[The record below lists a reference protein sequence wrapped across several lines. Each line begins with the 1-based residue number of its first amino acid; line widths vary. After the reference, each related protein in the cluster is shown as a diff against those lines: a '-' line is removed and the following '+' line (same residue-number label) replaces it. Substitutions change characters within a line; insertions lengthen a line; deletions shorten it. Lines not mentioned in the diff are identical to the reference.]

1 MVKAEE
7 SEMEQ
12 RCRSEQAKIETKSEA
27 FGRSQG
33 MESYKD
39 EIVLLQVNNWQT
51 ADKKAVCFSRNHG
64 KIVFMAYGARYPK
77 SVSGRLLQPFACLE
91 AELYPGSRVDK
102 LKSCQL
108 AAPMP
113 QLELEQMAYGF
124 LMTEMTERLT
134 EQAEPSEALYL
145 LLRRALQLLVKRNPR
160 VVTMA
165 FLIQLLDHCGIGPV
179 YEVCVNCSRPAEGD
193 GWFSEMQGGF
203 VCGACCAGQGKPQG
217 LLPFREE
224 TRRLWLQLRMLDL
237 EEPEHFSVK
246 GWALMELEQIL
257 HRYLV
262 YQTEQPIRSLE
273 FLRQITGGKA

>member
-1 MVKAEE
+1 
-7 SEMEQ
+7 
-12 RCRSEQAKIETKSEA
+12 
-27 FGRSQG
+27 

-91 AELYPGSRVDK
+91 AELYPGTRVDK

-113 QLELEQMAYGF
+113 QMELEQMAYGF
-124 LMTEMTERLT
+124 LMAEMTERLT
-134 EQAEPSEALYL
+134 EQGEPSESLYL

-160 VVTMA
+160 VAAMA
-165 FLIQLLDHCGIGPV
+165 YLIQLLDYCGIGPV
-179 YEVCVNCSRPAEGD
+179 YEVCVQCSRPAEGD

-203 VCGACCAGQGKPQG
+203 VCASCGTEKSQG
-217 LLPFREE
+217 LQSFQED
-224 TRRLWLQLRMLDL
+224 TRRLWQQLRMLDL
-237 EEPEHFSVK
+237 AEPGHFSVK
-246 GWALMELEQIL
+246 GGALMELEQIL

-273 FLRQITGGKA
+273 FLRQIAGGKA